1 MDYNK
6 AFAVFEAHLQKTDL
20 SGRPSE
26 LYEPLSYTMSMGGK
40 RIRPAL
46 LLMSASLFSD
56 SLQNMLD
63 AAVGLE
69 LFHNFTLVHD
79 DIMDNAPLRRGK
91 KTVHEKWNRD
101 IAILSGD
108 VMFVK
113 ACQLI
118 AQGGGDK
125 VKEILDVFHH
135 SAILVCE
142 GQQMDMNF
150 EEEDDVSIS
159 QYLEMIEKK
168 TAVLIGCA
176 LQMGAILGGASKED
190 SEKLYAFGK
199 KIGIAFQLQDDILDA
214 FATDQQFGKRI
225 GGDIISDKKTFLLL
239 KAREMA
245 DEKTADEIAACRAE
259 QDEAEKVRRMLSVYE
274 KLNIRASAE
283 DEMKTNFKQGLKIL
297 EQVSIL
303 ESKKEQLEILAKQ
316 LMHRSI

>member
-1 MDYNK
+1 MEYKQAYQIIDDYLKQSN
-6 AFAVFEAHLQKTDL
+6 F
-20 SGRPSE
+20 SGKPKE
-26 LYEPLSYTMSMGGK
+26 LYDPLEYTLGMGGK

-46 LLMSASLFSD
+46 LLMAASVFTD
-56 SLQNMLD
+56 DCYKMLD
-63 AAVGLE
+63 AALGLE

-118 AQGGGDK
+118 NKSSSEKALMD
-125 VKEILDVFHH
+125 LFYD

-150 EEEDDVSIS
+150 EEESDVSIS

-168 TAVLIGCA
+168 TAVLIACA
-176 LQMGAILGGASKED
+176 LKMGGILAGAKPED
-190 SEKLYAFGK
+190 AQHLYEFGRN
-199 KIGIAFQLQDDILDA
+199 IGIAFQLQDDILDA
-214 FATDQQFGKRI
+214 FAEDGQFGKRI

-239 KAREMA
+239 KAKELA
-245 DEKTADEIAACRAE
+245 DEKSLNDISECLKIKEDEEKVLKMLSIFEQLGIREKAE
-259 QDEAEKVRRMLSVYE
+259 QEMENYFSKAMEHLDKLSAD
-274 KLNIRASAE
+274 N
-283 DEMKTNFKQGLKIL
+283 
-297 EQVSIL
+297 
-303 ESKKEQLEILAKQ
+303 SKKQSMRALAEE
-316 LMHRSI
+316 LMRRKV